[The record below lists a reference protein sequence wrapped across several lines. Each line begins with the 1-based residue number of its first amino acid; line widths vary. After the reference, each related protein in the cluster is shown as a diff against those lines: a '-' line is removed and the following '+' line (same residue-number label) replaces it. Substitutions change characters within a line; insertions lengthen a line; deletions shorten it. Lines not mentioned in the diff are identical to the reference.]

1 MRRYQR
7 PGFAAVA
14 GAFGLGLLLALTC
27 SLRLALILAAI
38 MILLLCRCILR
49 GGTSE
54 TDGRVDSRKIV
65 VWRSPRWLGGILQ
78 RLLRIS

>member
-1 MRRYQR
+1 MIMRTTFEGFTPRSNLEYHGILADEGGSKMRRYQR

-49 GGTSE
+49 
-54 TDGRVDSRKIV
+54 
-65 VWRSPRWLGGILQ
+65 
-78 RLLRIS
+78 

>member
-38 MILLLCRCILR
+38 MILLLCRYILR
-49 GGTSE
+49 
-54 TDGRVDSRKIV
+54 
-65 VWRSPRWLGGILQ
+65 
-78 RLLRIS
+78 

>member
-7 PGFAAVA
+7 PGLAAVSA
-14 GAFGLGLLLALTC
+14 AFGLGLLLALTC

-38 MILLLCRCILR
+38 LM
-49 GGTSE
+49 
-54 TDGRVDSRKIV
+54 

-78 RLLRIS
+78 RLLRIG